1 MGAEAMKTDKK
12 YWIWLSLVLEP
23 GARTDTLFSSYKN
36 PEEVYNDTDEH
47 RKITGVFTRKQ
58 LNRFP
63 KFTLEDAE
71 NIISQCEENG
81 WEIVTPDDKIYP
93 AGLRQILDMPL
104 VLYVSG
110 DISCLRG
117 KVMIGV
123 VGTRKPGVEGV
134 KVTHEMCTDISAA
147 GAVIVSGGALG
158 IDSAAHESALYAG
171 GKTVC
176 VLGCGLGTNYLMENE
191 PMRREISKNGAV
203 VTEYPPFAPASRVT
217 FPRRNRIISGMSHAV
232 LVVEAGERS
241 GSLITAKEAMKQRR
255 MVFAVPGSVMTS
267 AYTGANKLLSQGAKA
282 AVNAAEILGFF
293 SDIYPDRLH
302 MELIGT
308 VKYSEKLRE
317 TPDGLDP
324 DMKKV
329 YNCLGNEPVSFDD
342 IVALSGLGQTRAVT
356 AIMQLELADIVTETE
371 SKKYVIK

>member
-23 GARTDTLFSSYKN
+23 DARTDMLFSAYKN
-36 PEEVYNDTDEH
+36 PLEIYEDTAEN
-47 RKITGVFTRKQ
+47 RMMSGAFTRKQ
-58 LNRFP
+58 QGRFS
-63 KFTLEDAE
+63 KVTLEDAE
-71 NIISQCEENG
+71 RIISQCDENG
-81 WEIVTPDDKIYP
+81 WEIVTPDDRIYP
-93 AGLRQILDMPL
+93 AGLRQIIDMPL

-123 VGTRKPGVEGV
+123 VGTRKPGVDSV
-134 KVTHEMCTDISAA
+134 KVTHDICTDISAA

-158 IDSAAHESALYAG
+158 IDTAAHESALYAG

-191 PMRREISKNGAV
+191 PMRREISRNGAV
-203 VTEYPPFAPASRVT
+203 VTEYPPFTPASKVT

-241 GSLITAKEAMKQRR
+241 GSLITAEEAMRQRR

-267 AYTGANKLLSQGAKA
+267 AYNGANKLLSNGAKA
-282 AVNAAEILGFF
+282 AVNATDVLGFF
-293 SDIYPDRLH
+293 SDMYPDRLH

-308 VKYSEKLRE
+308 VKYGERLRE
-317 TPDGLDP
+317 IPDGLDP
-324 DMKKV
+324 DMEKV
-329 YNCLGNEPVSFDD
+329 YNCLGSEPVSFDD
-342 IVALSGLGQTRAVT
+342 IVAASGLGQTQAVT

-371 SKKYVIK
+371 SKKYILK

>member
-23 GARTDTLFSSYKN
+23 DARTDMLFSAYKN
-36 PEEVYNDTDEH
+36 PLEIYEDTADN
-47 RKITGVFTRKQ
+47 RMMSGAFTRKQ
-58 LNRFP
+58 QGRFS
-63 KFTLEDAE
+63 KVTLEDAE
-71 NIISQCEENG
+71 RIISQCEENG
-81 WEIVTPDDKIYP
+81 WEIVTPDDRIYP
-93 AGLRQILDMPL
+93 AGLRQIIDMPL

-123 VGTRKPGVEGV
+123 VGTRKPGVDSV
-134 KVTHEMCTDISAA
+134 KVTHDICTDISAA
-147 GAVIVSGGALG
+147 GSVIVSGGALG
-158 IDSAAHESALYAG
+158 IDTAAHESALYAG

-191 PMRREISKNGAV
+191 PMRREISRNGAV
-203 VTEYPPFAPASRVT
+203 VTEYPPFTPASKVT

-241 GSLITAKEAMKQRR
+241 GSLITAEEAMRQRR

-267 AYTGANKLLSQGAKA
+267 AYNGANKLLSNGAKA
-282 AVNAAEILGFF
+282 AVNATDVLGFF
-293 SDIYPDRLH
+293 SDMYPDRLH

-308 VKYSEKLRE
+308 VKYGERLRE
-317 TPDGLDP
+317 IPDGLDP
-324 DMKKV
+324 DMEKV
-329 YNCLGNEPVSFDD
+329 YNCLGSEPVSFDD
-342 IVALSGLGQTRAVT
+342 IVAASGLGQTQAVT

-371 SKKYVIK
+371 SKKYILK